1 MKDILQNNFDNVF
14 TICKTKRAEVSN
26 SQVIVLDNYEDI
38 LLVLSVLKESVS
50 VYLPDFKTL
59 PNY

>member
-38 LLVLSVLKESVS
+38 FVSIICLKGVCISVS
-50 VYLPDFKTL
+50 SRF
-59 PNY
+59 